1 MYVQRYIVA
10 CSRRNSCH
18 KISTIPSLVIVV
30 GVDVAVYN
38 MKVHSVVM
46 DMQQ

>member
-1 MYVQRYIVA
+1 MYVKRYIA
-10 CSRRNSCH
+10 ARWRKYCCH
-18 KISTIPSLVIVV
+18 KISTIPSLFIIL

-38 MKVHSVVM
+38 IKVLSVVM